1 MKILHDLVQL
11 ADKSPQP
18 LKHVSIGVH
27 WTLVESKVPGLAS
40 TQIAPPPHY
49 RDTIENVGK
58 LENYT
63 VAQLAALVHSENL
76 LEGTLGLAAINST
89 IEIDSALCS
98 QENAF
103 ETIVKF
109 GQNKNIGIIGHFPFV
124 SRLKDIAENLWV
136 LELVP
141 RPGDMPAEN
150 ASELLPKCDVVGIT
164 ATTLINHSFETVM
177 GYCKKDALKIMI
189 GPSTP
194 MTPILFDYG
203 IDVLAGS
210 KVLNSN
216 TVLKQI
222 QQGANFR
229 QLSDIELLTYFR
241 PNFGVK
247 F

>member
-1 MKILHDLVQL
+1 M
-11 ADKSPQP
+11 A
-18 LKHVSIGVH
+18 
-27 WTLVESKVPGLAS
+27 ELAS
-40 TQIAPPPHY
+40 LIY
-49 RDTIENVGK
+49 
-58 LENYT
+58 
-63 VAQLAALVHSENL
+63 SENL
-76 LEGTLGLAAINST
+76 LEATLGLAAINST
-89 IEIDSALCS
+89 IEIDSALCA

-103 ETIVKF
+103 KTIAKF

-124 SRLKDIAENLWV
+124 SRLRDIAKNLWV

-164 ATTLINHSFETVM
+164 ATTLINHSFEAVM
-177 GYCKKDALKIMI
+177 DHCKKDALKIMI

-194 MTPILFDYG
+194 MTPLLFDYD
-203 IDVLAGS
+203 IDVLAGT

-229 QLSDIELLTYFR
+229 QFSDIEVLTYQR

-247 F
+247 V